1 MCRWK
6 RLIVAGLFT
15 GCLLLLAVVP
25 ATALQVGD
33 QAPTFALPAT
43 TAESISLGDYL
54 GKKPVVL
61 FFYIAAFGRA

>member
-1 MCRWK
+1 M
-6 RLIVAGLFT
+6 VAVVFT
-15 GCLLLLAVVP
+15 GSLLLLAASQ

-33 QAPTFALPAT
+33 QAPTFTLPAT
-43 TAESISLGDYL
+43 TAETISLGDYL

>member
-1 MCRWK
+1 MSRWK
-6 RLIVAGLFT
+6 CLMTAVLFFAGLQ
-15 GCLLLLAVVP
+15 LLTIGQAF
-25 ATALQVGD
+25 ALQVGD

-43 TAESISLGDYL
+43 TAETIGLADYH

>member
-6 RLIVAGLFT
+6 YLIVAVLFT
-15 GCLLLLAVVP
+15 GSLLLLAVGQ

-54 GKKPVVL
+54 GKQPVVL

>member
-1 MCRWK
+1 MRRWK
-6 RLIVAGLFT
+6 GLIVAVLFT
-15 GCLLLLAVVP
+15 GSLLLLAVGQ

-43 TAESISLGDYL
+43 TAETISLGDCL
-54 GKKPVVL
+54 GTKHVVL

>member
-1 MCRWK
+1 MRRWK
-6 RLIVAGLFT
+6 CLMVAVVFT
-15 GCLLLLAVVP
+15 GSLLLLAASQ

-33 QAPTFALPAT
+33 QAPTFTLPAT
-43 TAESISLGDYL
+43 TAETISLGDYL

>member
-1 MCRWK
+1 MRRWK
-6 RLIVAGLFT
+6 RLIVTLLCT
-15 GCLLLLAVVP
+15 GSLLLLAVVP
-25 ATALQVGD
+25 TTALQVGD

-43 TAESISLGDYL
+43 TAETISLGDYL

>member
-6 RLIVAGLFT
+6 CLIVAVLFT
-15 GCLLLLAVVP
+15 GSLLLLAVGH

-33 QAPTFALPAT
+33 QAPTFTLPAT

-54 GKKPVVL
+54 GKKTVVL